1 VGTFGAAAANR
12 VTLQAYNGAWYLS
25 GGAAVGVTFA

>member
-1 VGTFGAAAANR
+1 VATYGAAAANR